1 LQFPL
6 LSLKRAEEEAV
17 AEGWA
22 AEAEVAALSA
32 EEGWAAEAEVVASLA
47 EEEVV

>member
-1 LQFPL
+1 L

-22 AEAEVAALSA
+22 AEAGVVVSAAA
-32 EEGWAAEAEVVASLA
+32 DEGWAAEAGVVASLA

>member
-1 LQFPL
+1 M

-22 AEAEVAALSA
+22 AEA
-32 EEGWAAEAEVVASLA
+32 GVVASLA

>member
-1 LQFPL
+1 L

-22 AEAEVAALSA
+22 AEAGVVALSA
-32 EEGWAAEAEVVASLA
+32 EGGESVEAEVVASLA

>member
-1 LQFPL
+1 M

-17 AEGWA
+17 
-22 AEAEVAALSA
+22 
-32 EEGWAAEAEVVASLA
+32 EEGWAAEAEVVVSAAAEEGWAAEAGVVASLA

>member
-1 LQFPL
+1 L

-17 AEGWA
+17 
-22 AEAEVAALSA
+22 

-47 EEEVV
+47 EGGESAEAEVVASLAEEEVV

>member
-1 LQFPL
+1 MQLLL

-22 AEAEVAALSA
+22 AEAEVVALSA
-32 EEGWAAEAEVVASLA
+32 AEGWAAEAGVVASLA